1 MEGCRGNCSI
11 MDRKFA
17 SFPEKRRGGGVDWVG
32 LLSYNEIVRAV
43 EPARISADS
52 ADLRE
57 GGASKASS

>member
-1 MEGCRGNCSI
+1 MGRN
-11 MDRKFA
+11 FA
-17 SFPEKRRGGGVDWVG
+17 SFLGNGRGAGVDWVG

-43 EPARISADS
+43 EPARISADR